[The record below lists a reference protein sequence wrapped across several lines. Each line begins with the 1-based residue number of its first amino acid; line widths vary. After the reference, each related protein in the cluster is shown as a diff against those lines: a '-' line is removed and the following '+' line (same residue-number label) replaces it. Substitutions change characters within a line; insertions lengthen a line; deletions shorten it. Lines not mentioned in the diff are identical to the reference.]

1 MSLMRWD
8 SVMRWCMHAGQGYA
22 VNQMPRCWPCGHAL
36 QPGRSASEAA
46 LQFSA
51 VKQKPTAVIH
61 CWEAMDVDL
70 LRVGRNTQIVR
81 SAFSYCLNWHE
92 EVVI

>member
-1 MSLMRWD
+1 MLDRAVQLTRCPD
-8 SVMRWCMHAGQGYA
+8 AGLAAMLCNQGG
-22 VNQMPRCWPCGHAL
+22 VPLRQHFNF
-36 QPGRSASEAA
+36 QP
-46 LQFSA
+46 

-61 CWEAMDVDL
+61 CWEATDVDL